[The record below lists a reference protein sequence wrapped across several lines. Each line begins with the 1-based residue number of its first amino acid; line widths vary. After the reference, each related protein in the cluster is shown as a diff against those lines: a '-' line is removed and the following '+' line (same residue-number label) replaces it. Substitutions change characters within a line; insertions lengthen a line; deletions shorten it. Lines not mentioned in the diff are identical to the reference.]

1 MTEKVR
7 LLSMSKKSLV
17 RKLVETNAKTNEKTH
32 PNAPFFIIFTLFS
45 DYYGTRFR
53 YKDSLTQKV
62 TISLP
67 KTIKGV
73 FSQY

>member
-17 RKLVETNAKTNEKTH
+17 RKLVEMNARTTEKTH
-32 PNAPFFIIFTLFS
+32 PNALFFMIFTLFN

-53 YKDSLTQKV
+53 YKASLTQKE

-67 KTIKGV
+67 ETNIGF

>member
-1 MTEKVR
+1 MIENVR

-17 RKLVETNAKTNEKTH
+17 RKLVEINARTTEKTH
-32 PNAPFFIIFTLFS
+32 PNSLFFMIFTLFI
-45 DYYGTRFR
+45 DYYGARFR
-53 YKDSLTQKV
+53 YKASLTQKV

-67 KTIKGV
+67 ETIIGI